1 VFRKGG
7 RVDMCECGLDV
18 GDGSGTGVGE
28 KIRSDGRDGETRIA
42 VEVEVELR
50 GVWAKIVKEER
61 RDAREIVS
69 FEVEGD
75 QIGEVRD
82 QSREIAPC
90 I

>member
-50 GVWAKIVKEER
+50 GV
-61 RDAREIVS
+61 
-69 FEVEGD
+69 
-75 QIGEVRD
+75 
-82 QSREIAPC
+82 
-90 I
+90 